1 MLHALFNNMEATA
14 AVILFGIGFTILLL
28 HRNLIKKIMGMNI
41 MDTAVY
47 LFLAA
52 KGYIEGRGVPIVVDG
67 VQEVSAY
74 IIGDKVFRFGFSPVP
89 SGLVLTGIV
98 VSVSTTALMLALT
111 KRLYETYGSLD
122 LDEILILAKEGERQ
136 RVLYRIFPFSPLF
149 WPCFP
154 ALCLPYYPESRRE
167 I

>member
-1 MLHALFNNMEATA
+1 MEALFIKLVET
-14 AVILFGIGFTILLL
+14 VSIILFGIGFTMLLL

-52 KGYIEGRGVPIVVDG
+52 KGYIKGRMVPIVTEGIQD
-67 VQEVSAY
+67 VSAY
-74 IIGDKVFRFGFSPVP
+74 INPVP

-111 KRLYETYGSLD
+111 IRLYERYGSLD
-122 LDEILILAKEGERQ
+122 LDQILMRAKEEERG
-136 RVLYRIFPFSPLF
+136 
-149 WPCFP
+149 
-154 ALCLPYYPESRRE
+154 
-167 I
+167 